1 MQVSKCCDQ
10 CALFAAL
17 FRVFFSCVLFGV
29 FCGFGFGVFSCVV
42 SCVLMDFRLP
52 SKTVRSDL
60 QQPASSTQQPHD
72 VIVGGAHDLSPRS
85 SDPCRAPHPLSE
97 AHAPALAATAAREP
111 SDRSTRSD
119 GPPI

>member
-42 SCVLMDFRLP
+42 SCALMDFRLP
-52 SKTVRSDL
+52 SLKGRIL
-60 QQPASSTQQPHD
+60 
-72 VIVGGAHDLSPRS
+72 RW
-85 SDPCRAPHPLSE
+85 
-97 AHAPALAATAAREP
+97 PALKTEKEIAGKRAKSVAP
-111 SDRSTRSD
+111 S
-119 GPPI
+119 PPHHPDPPQPV